1 MPLQKVVFHIVQ
13 FPALTSWT
21 SQNCPKLVC
30 SRKVGVEGV
39 MMLLEEVEL
48 LLVRLTRLKNKRA
61 AKGEDETAGDLLA
74 GPISQS

>member
-39 MMLLEEVEL
+39 MMLVEEVEL
-48 LLVRLTRLKNKRA
+48 LLVRLKNKRA

>member
-48 LLVRLTRLKNKRA
+48 LLVRLKNKRA
-61 AKGEDETAGDLLA
+61 AEGEDETAGDLLA